1 MHAKPIDTIIRLK
14 RVTAE
19 TGNAKST
26 LYLRIAQGLHT
37 PPIKIGPR
45 AVGWPSSEIAALN
58 AARIAGKSDA
68 EIRQLVSH
76 LVEARHAG

>member
-1 MHAKPIDTIIRLK
+1 MNPKAIDTIIRLK
-14 RVTAE
+14 RVSEE
-19 TGNAKST
+19 TGTAKST
-26 LYLRIAQGLHT
+26 VYLRIAQGLHT

-68 EIRQLVSH
+68 DIRSLVAK
-76 LVEARHAG
+76 LVEARHVR